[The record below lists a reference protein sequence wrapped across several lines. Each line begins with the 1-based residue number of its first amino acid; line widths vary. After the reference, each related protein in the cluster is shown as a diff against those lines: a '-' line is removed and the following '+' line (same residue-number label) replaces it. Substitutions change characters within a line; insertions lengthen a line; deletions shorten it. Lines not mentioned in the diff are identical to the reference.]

1 MRSLAQV
8 AEVGVVNLMDSR
20 GTPDRWRAEPHEEMA
35 WVGLTQGGPA
45 QGEVV
50 IALTTFCQGGEPPP
64 RCDRRNLRVECE
76 HEVDRW
82 RFGAEERSG
91 VDQAESAL
99 DRSVHPAE
107 VNAELAQRGHG

>member
-8 AEVGVVNLMDSR
+8 AKVGVVNLMDSR
-20 GTPDRWRAEPHEEMA
+20 GTPGRWRAEPHEEMA

-50 IALTTFCQGGEPPP
+50 IALTTFCQGGEPPR
-64 RCDRRNLRVECE
+64 RCDRRNLRVECGQ
-76 HEVDRW
+76 EVDRW

-91 VDQAESAL
+91 VDHRAGASRRRQEDPDRQVGWGAL
-99 DRSVHPAE
+99 AKS
-107 VNAELAQRGHG
+107 